1 MSMSVRTKAFALRFF
16 QILDK
21 LKEMNTIRTLALA
34 VIIIGTAS
42 CTCSHRSQMVGA
54 FDKSTKL
61 TAEEDSLFNAV
72 VLSQSDLQLKPL
84 KVSRQVVAGTNYRY
98 ECVDNNRKKVEVIV
112 YEPLPGQGDARILS
126 IDGKEYTPQ
135 ESL

>member
-1 MSMSVRTKAFALRFF
+1 MSIRTKAFALRFF

-42 CTCSHRSQMVGA
+42 CACNHRSQMVGA

-61 TAEEDSLFNAV
+61 TTEEDSLFNVV

-98 ECVDNNRKKVEVIV
+98 ECVDNNREKVEVIV

-126 IDGKEYTPQ
+126 IDGKEF
-135 ESL
+135 